1 MVQITEVQLNNR
13 KISNRDPAIVIA
25 GMNVIESEELCI
37 SVAGELKNICERNNV
52 DFIFKAS
59 YDKANRSS
67 IDSFRGPG
75 IDQGLKI
82 LKTVKDKF
90 NVPIISDIHEPS
102 QAETAAEVLDVIQI
116 PAFLSRQTDLI
127 KAACE
132 TEKVINVK
140 KAQFLSPAQMMN
152 IIEKCNHFGNENIL
166 LCERGSIFGYDNLIV
181 DFLGIDEIK
190 KIAPTILDITH
201 SLQLPGGKGKS
212 ADGRSSQA
220 KALGT
225 AAAAI
230 GLAGFFIEVHPTPEN
245 ALCDGASATR
255 LSEFESLLLE
265 LKKFDELSKSC
276 LLYTSPSPRDRI
288 ASRMPSSA

>member
-1 MVQITEVQLNNR
+1 MVQIKEAQLNDL
-13 KISNRDPAIVIA
+13 KISNNDPAIFIA

-37 SVAGELKNICERNNV
+37 SVAKELKKICEKNDV

-59 YDKANRSS
+59 FDKANRSS
-67 IDSFRGPG
+67 IDSYRGPG
-75 IDQGLKI
+75 VDKGLKI
-82 LKTVKDKF
+82 LKKVKDEC

-132 TEKVINVK
+132 TKKVINIK
-140 KAQFLSPAQMMN
+140 KAQFLSPPQMMN

-212 ADGRSSQA
+212 ADGRSFQA
-220 KALGT
+220 KVLGT

-230 GLAGFFIEVHPTPEN
+230 GLAGFFIEVHPSPEN
-245 ALCDGASATR
+245 ALCDGASATK
-255 LSEFESLLLE
+255 LSDFESLLIE
-265 LKKFDELSKSC
+265 LKKFDEVSKS
-276 LLYTSPSPRDRI
+276 S
-288 ASRMPSSA
+288 

>member
-1 MVQITEVQLNNR
+1 MVQITEVQLKNR

-37 SVAGELKNICERNNV
+37 SIAGELKNICERNNV

-59 YDKANRSS
+59 FDKANRSS

-82 LKTVKDKF
+82 LKTVKDEF

-102 QAETAAEVLDVIQI
+102 QAEAAAEVLDVIQI

-140 KAQFLSPAQMMN
+140 KAQFLSPAQMMK

-220 KALGT
+220 KVLGT

-230 GLAGFFIEVHPTPEN
+230 GLAGFFIEVHPSPEN

-265 LKKFDELSKSC
+265 LKKFDELSKS
-276 LLYTSPSPRDRI
+276 
-288 ASRMPSSA
+288 

>member
-13 KISNRDPAIVIA
+13 KISNRDPVIVIA

-37 SVAGELKNICERNNV
+37 SVAGNLKNICERNNV

-82 LKTVKDKF
+82 LKTVKDEF

-220 KALGT
+220 KVLGT

-265 LKKFDELSKSC
+265 LKKFDELSKS
-276 LLYTSPSPRDRI
+276 L
-288 ASRMPSSA
+288 

>member
-82 LKTVKDKF
+82 LKTVKDEF
-90 NVPIISDIHEPS
+90 NVPVISDIHEPS

-220 KALGT
+220 KVLGT

-265 LKKFDELSKSC
+265 LKKFDELSKS
-276 LLYTSPSPRDRI
+276 L
-288 ASRMPSSA
+288 

>member
-1 MVQITEVQLNNR
+1 MVHITEVQLNNR
-13 KISNRDPAIVIA
+13 KISNGDPAIVIA

-82 LKTVKDKF
+82 LKTVKDEF

-132 TEKVINVK
+132 TGKVINVK

-220 KALGT
+220 KVLGT

-230 GLAGFFIEVHPTPEN
+230 GLAGFFIEVHPSPEN

-265 LKKFDELSKSC
+265 LKKFDELSKS
-276 LLYTSPSPRDRI
+276 L
-288 ASRMPSSA
+288 

>member
-1 MVQITEVQLNNR
+1 MVQIKEAQLNDR
-13 KISNRDPAIVIA
+13 KISNSDPAIFIA

-37 SVAGELKNICERNNV
+37 SVAKELKKICEKNDV

-59 YDKANRSS
+59 FDKANRSS

-75 IDQGLKI
+75 VDQGLQI
-82 LKTVKDKF
+82 LKKVKDEL
-90 NVPIISDIHEPS
+90 NIPIISDIHEPS

-132 TEKVINVK
+132 TKKVINIK
-140 KAQFLSPAQMMN
+140 KAQFLSPPQMMN
-152 IIEKCNHFGNENIL
+152 IIEKCNHFGNQNIL

-212 ADGRSSQA
+212 ADGRSFQA
-220 KALGT
+220 KVLGT

-230 GLAGFFIEVHPTPEN
+230 GLAGFFIEVHPSPEN
-245 ALCDGASATR
+245 ALCDGASATK
-255 LSEFESLLLE
+255 LSDFESLLIE
-265 LKKFDELSKSC
+265 LKKFDEVSKS
-276 LLYTSPSPRDRI
+276 S
-288 ASRMPSSA
+288 

>member
-37 SVAGELKNICERNNV
+37 SIAGELKNICERNNV

-59 YDKANRSS
+59 FDKANRSS

-82 LKTVKDKF
+82 LKTVKDEF

-102 QAETAAEVLDVIQI
+102 QAEAAAEVLDVIQI

-152 IIEKCNHFGNENIL
+152 IIEKCDHFGNENIL

-220 KALGT
+220 KVLGT

-230 GLAGFFIEVHPTPEN
+230 GLAGFFIEVHPSPEN

-265 LKKFDELSKSC
+265 LKKFDELSKS
-276 LLYTSPSPRDRI
+276 L
-288 ASRMPSSA
+288 

>member
-1 MVQITEVQLNNR
+1 MVQITEVQLKNR

-82 LKTVKDKF
+82 LKTIKDEF
-90 NVPIISDIHEPS
+90 NLHIISDIHEPS

-220 KALGT
+220 KVLGT

-230 GLAGFFIEVHPTPEN
+230 GLAGFFIEVHPSPEN

-265 LKKFDELSKSC
+265 LKKFDELSKS
-276 LLYTSPSPRDRI
+276 
-288 ASRMPSSA
+288 

>member
-1 MVQITEVQLNNR
+1 MVRITEVQLNNR
-13 KISNRDPAIVIA
+13 KISNIDPAIVIA

-82 LKTVKDKF
+82 LKTVKDEF
-90 NVPIISDIHEPS
+90 NVPIISDINEPS
-102 QAETAAEVLDVIQI
+102 QAEPAAEVLDVIQI

-220 KALGT
+220 KVLGT

-230 GLAGFFIEVHPTPEN
+230 GLAGFFIEVHPSPEN

-265 LKKFDELSKSC
+265 LKKFDELSKS
-276 LLYTSPSPRDRI
+276 
-288 ASRMPSSA
+288 

>member
-13 KISNRDPAIVIA
+13 KISNRDPAIVIS

-82 LKTVKDKF
+82 LKTVRDEF

-116 PAFLSRQTDLI
+116 TAFLSRQTDLI

-220 KALGT
+220 KVLGT

-230 GLAGFFIEVHPTPEN
+230 GLAGFFIEVHPSPEN

-265 LKKFDELSKSC
+265 LKKFDELSKS
-276 LLYTSPSPRDRI
+276 L
-288 ASRMPSSA
+288 

>member
-1 MVQITEVQLNNR
+1 MVQITEVQLNKR

-37 SVAGELKNICERNNV
+37 SIAGELKNICERNNV

-82 LKTVKDKF
+82 LKTVKDEF

-220 KALGT
+220 KVLGT

-230 GLAGFFIEVHPTPEN
+230 GLAGFFIEVHPSPEN

-255 LSEFESLLLE
+255 LSEFEGLLLE
-265 LKKFDELSKSC
+265 LKKFDELSKS
-276 LLYTSPSPRDRI
+276 L
-288 ASRMPSSA
+288 

>member
-1 MVQITEVQLNNR
+1 MVQITEVQLKNR
-13 KISNRDPAIVIA
+13 KISNRDPAIFIA

-37 SVAGELKNICERNNV
+37 SIAEELKNVCERNNV

-59 YDKANRSS
+59 FDKANRSS

-82 LKTVKDKF
+82 LKTVKDEF

-220 KALGT
+220 KVLGT

-230 GLAGFFIEVHPTPEN
+230 GLAGFFIEVHPSPEN

-265 LKKFDELSKSC
+265 LKKFDELSKS
-276 LLYTSPSPRDRI
+276 
-288 ASRMPSSA
+288 

>member
-13 KISNRDPAIVIA
+13 KISNRDPAIVIS

-67 IDSFRGPG
+67 INSFRGPG
-75 IDQGLKI
+75 IDEGLKI
-82 LKTVKDKF
+82 LKTVKDEF

-220 KALGT
+220 KVLGT

-265 LKKFDELSKSC
+265 LKKFDELSKS
-276 LLYTSPSPRDRI
+276 L
-288 ASRMPSSA
+288 

>member
-1 MVQITEVQLNNR
+1 MVQITEVQLKNR
-13 KISNRDPAIVIA
+13 KISNRNPAIVIA

-37 SVAGELKNICERNNV
+37 SIAGELKNICERNNV

-59 YDKANRSS
+59 FDKANRSS

-82 LKTVKDKF
+82 LKTVKDEF

-102 QAETAAEVLDVIQI
+102 QAEAAAEVLDVIQI

-220 KALGT
+220 KVLGT

-230 GLAGFFIEVHPTPEN
+230 GLAGFFIEVHPSPEN

-265 LKKFDELSKSC
+265 LKKFDELSKS
-276 LLYTSPSPRDRI
+276 
-288 ASRMPSSA
+288 

>member
-37 SVAGELKNICERNNV
+37 SVAGNLKNICERNNV

-82 LKTVKDKF
+82 LKTVKDEF

-220 KALGT
+220 KVLGT

-265 LKKFDELSKSC
+265 LKKFDELSKS
-276 LLYTSPSPRDRI
+276 L
-288 ASRMPSSA
+288 

>member
-13 KISNRDPAIVIA
+13 KISNRDPAIVIS

-82 LKTVKDKF
+82 LKTVKDEF

-190 KIAPTILDITH
+190 KMAPTILDITH

-220 KALGT
+220 KVLGT

-230 GLAGFFIEVHPTPEN
+230 GLAGFFIEVHPAPEN

-265 LKKFDELSKSC
+265 LKKFDELSKS
-276 LLYTSPSPRDRI
+276 L
-288 ASRMPSSA
+288 

>member
-1 MVQITEVQLNNR
+1 MVQITEVQLKNR
-13 KISNRDPAIVIA
+13 KISNRDPAIFIA

-37 SVAGELKNICERNNV
+37 SIAGELKNICERNNV

-59 YDKANRSS
+59 FDKANRSS

-82 LKTVKDKF
+82 LKTVKDEF

-102 QAETAAEVLDVIQI
+102 QAEAAAEVLDVIQI

-152 IIEKCNHFGNENIL
+152 IIEKCDHFGNENIL

-220 KALGT
+220 KVLGT

-230 GLAGFFIEVHPTPEN
+230 GLAGFFIEVHPSPEN

-265 LKKFDELSKSC
+265 LKKFDELSKS
-276 LLYTSPSPRDRI
+276 
-288 ASRMPSSA
+288 

>member
-1 MVQITEVQLNNR
+1 MVRITEVQLNNR
-13 KISNRDPAIVIA
+13 KISNMDPAMVIA
-25 GMNVIESEELCI
+25 GMNVIESEDLCI

-82 LKTVKDKF
+82 LKTVKDEF

-140 KAQFLSPAQMMN
+140 KAQFLSPAQMVN

-220 KALGT
+220 KVLGT

-230 GLAGFFIEVHPTPEN
+230 GLAGFFIEVHPSPEN

-265 LKKFDELSKSC
+265 LKKFDELSKS
-276 LLYTSPSPRDRI
+276 
-288 ASRMPSSA
+288 

>member
-82 LKTVKDKF
+82 LKTVKDEF

-220 KALGT
+220 KVLGT

-255 LSEFESLLLE
+255 ISEFESLLLE
-265 LKKFDELSKSC
+265 LKKFDELSKS
-276 LLYTSPSPRDRI
+276 L
-288 ASRMPSSA
+288 

>member
-1 MVQITEVQLNNR
+1 MVRITEVQLNNR
-13 KISNRDPAIVIA
+13 KISNMDPAIVIA

-82 LKTVKDKF
+82 LKTVKDEF

-190 KIAPTILDITH
+190 NIAPTILDITH

-220 KALGT
+220 KVLGT

-230 GLAGFFIEVHPTPEN
+230 GLAGFFIEVHPSPEN

-265 LKKFDELSKSC
+265 LKKFDELSKS
-276 LLYTSPSPRDRI
+276 
-288 ASRMPSSA
+288 

>member
-1 MVQITEVQLNNR
+1 MVRITEVQLNNR

-37 SVAGELKNICERNNV
+37 SVAGELKKICERNNV

-59 YDKANRSS
+59 FDKANRSS

-82 LKTVKDKF
+82 LKTVKDEF

-220 KALGT
+220 KVLGT

-230 GLAGFFIEVHPTPEN
+230 GLAGFFIEVHPSPEN

-265 LKKFDELSKSC
+265 LKKFDELSKS
-276 LLYTSPSPRDRI
+276 
-288 ASRMPSSA
+288 

>member
-1 MVQITEVQLNNR
+1 MVQITEVELNNR
-13 KISNRDPAIVIA
+13 KISNMDPAIVIA

-82 LKTVKDKF
+82 LKTVKDEF

-190 KIAPTILDITH
+190 KFAPTILDITH

-220 KALGT
+220 KVLGT

-230 GLAGFFIEVHPTPEN
+230 GLAGFFIEVHPSPEN

-265 LKKFDELSKSC
+265 LKKFDELSKS
-276 LLYTSPSPRDRI
+276 L
-288 ASRMPSSA
+288 

>member
-1 MVQITEVQLNNR
+1 MVQITEVQLKNR
-13 KISNRDPAIVIA
+13 KISNRDPAIFIA
-25 GMNVIESEELCI
+25 GMNVIESEDLCI
-37 SVAGELKNICERNNV
+37 SIAGELKNICERNNV

-59 YDKANRSS
+59 FDKANRSS

-82 LKTVKDKF
+82 LKTVKDEF

-116 PAFLSRQTDLI
+116 PAFLSRQTDLV

-220 KALGT
+220 KVLGT

-230 GLAGFFIEVHPTPEN
+230 GLAGFFIEVHPIPEN

-265 LKKFDELSKSC
+265 LKKFDELSKS
-276 LLYTSPSPRDRI
+276 
-288 ASRMPSSA
+288 

>member
-82 LKTVKDKF
+82 LKTIKDEF

-102 QAETAAEVLDVIQI
+102 QAKAAAEVLDVIQI

-140 KAQFLSPAQMMN
+140 KAQFLSPAQMKN

-220 KALGT
+220 KVLGT

-230 GLAGFFIEVHPTPEN
+230 GLAGFFIEVHPSPEK

-255 LSEFESLLLE
+255 LSEFESLLSE
-265 LKKFDELSKSC
+265 LKKFDELSKS
-276 LLYTSPSPRDRI
+276 L
-288 ASRMPSSA
+288 

>member
-1 MVQITEVQLNNR
+1 MVQITEVQLKNR

-37 SVAGELKNICERNNV
+37 SIAGELKNVCERNNV

-59 YDKANRSS
+59 FDKANRSS

-82 LKTVKDKF
+82 LKTVKDEF

-220 KALGT
+220 KVLGT

-230 GLAGFFIEVHPTPEN
+230 GLAGFFIEVHPSPEN

-265 LKKFDELSKSC
+265 LKKFDELSKS
-276 LLYTSPSPRDRI
+276 
-288 ASRMPSSA
+288 

>member
-75 IDQGLKI
+75 IDEGLKI
-82 LKTVKDKF
+82 LKTVKDEF

-220 KALGT
+220 KVLGT

-265 LKKFDELSKSC
+265 LKKFDELSKS
-276 LLYTSPSPRDRI
+276 L
-288 ASRMPSSA
+288 

>member
-1 MVQITEVQLNNR
+1 MVRITEVQLNNR
-13 KISNRDPAIVIA
+13 KISNMDPAIVIA
-25 GMNVIESEELCI
+25 GMNVIESEDLCI

-82 LKTVKDKF
+82 LKTVKDEF

-220 KALGT
+220 KVLGT

-230 GLAGFFIEVHPTPEN
+230 GLAGFFIEVHPSPEN

-265 LKKFDELSKSC
+265 LKKFDEISKS
-276 LLYTSPSPRDRI
+276 L
-288 ASRMPSSA
+288 

>member
-1 MVQITEVQLNNR
+1 MVQITEVQLNKR

-37 SVAGELKNICERNNV
+37 SIAGELKNICERNNV

-59 YDKANRSS
+59 FDKANRSS

-82 LKTVKDKF
+82 LKTVKDEF

-102 QAETAAEVLDVIQI
+102 QAKAAAEVLDVIQI

-220 KALGT
+220 KVLGT

-230 GLAGFFIEVHPTPEN
+230 GLAGFFIEVHPSPEN

-265 LKKFDELSKSC
+265 LKKFDELSKS
-276 LLYTSPSPRDRI
+276 
-288 ASRMPSSA
+288 

>member
-1 MVQITEVQLNNR
+1 MVRITEVQLNNR
-13 KISNRDPAIVIA
+13 KISNMDPAIVIA
-25 GMNVIESEELCI
+25 GMNVIESEDLCI

-82 LKTVKDKF
+82 LKKVKDEF

-102 QAETAAEVLDVIQI
+102 QAERAAEVLDVIQI

-220 KALGT
+220 KVLGT

-230 GLAGFFIEVHPTPEN
+230 GLAGFFIEVHPSPEN

-265 LKKFDELSKSC
+265 LKKFDELSKS
-276 LLYTSPSPRDRI
+276 L
-288 ASRMPSSA
+288 

>member
-37 SVAGELKNICERNNV
+37 SVAGELKKICERNNV

-82 LKTVKDKF
+82 LKTVKDEF

-102 QAETAAEVLDVIQI
+102 QAETAAMVLDVIQI

-220 KALGT
+220 KVLGT

-265 LKKFDELSKSC
+265 LKKFDELSKS
-276 LLYTSPSPRDRI
+276 L
-288 ASRMPSSA
+288 

>member
-1 MVQITEVQLNNR
+1 MVQITEVQLKNR
-13 KISNRDPAIVIA
+13 KISNRDPAIFIA

-37 SVAGELKNICERNNV
+37 SIAGELKNICERNNV

-59 YDKANRSS
+59 FDKANRSS

-82 LKTVKDKF
+82 LKTVKDEF

-152 IIEKCNHFGNENIL
+152 IIEKCDHFGNENIL

-220 KALGT
+220 KVLGT

-230 GLAGFFIEVHPTPEN
+230 GLAGFFIEVHPSPEN

-265 LKKFDELSKSC
+265 LKKFDELSKS
-276 LLYTSPSPRDRI
+276 
-288 ASRMPSSA
+288 

>member
-82 LKTVKDKF
+82 LKTVKDEF

-265 LKKFDELSKSC
+265 LKKFDELSKS
-276 LLYTSPSPRDRI
+276 L
-288 ASRMPSSA
+288 

>member
-1 MVQITEVQLNNR
+1 MVQITEVQLKNR
-13 KISNRDPAIVIA
+13 KISNRDPAIFIA

-37 SVAGELKNICERNNV
+37 SVAGELKNICERNNI

-82 LKTVKDKF
+82 LKTVKDEF

-102 QAETAAEVLDVIQI
+102 QAEAAAEVLDVIQI

-220 KALGT
+220 KVLGT

-230 GLAGFFIEVHPTPEN
+230 GLAGFFIEVHPSPEN

-265 LKKFDELSKSC
+265 LKKFDELSKS
-276 LLYTSPSPRDRI
+276 
-288 ASRMPSSA
+288 

>member
-1 MVQITEVQLNNR
+1 MVRITEVQLNNR
-13 KISNRDPAIVIA
+13 KISNIDPAIVIA

-82 LKTVKDKF
+82 LKTVKDEF

-181 DFLGIDEIK
+181 DFLGVDEIK

-220 KALGT
+220 KVLGT

-230 GLAGFFIEVHPTPEN
+230 GLAGFFIEVHPSPEN

-265 LKKFDELSKSC
+265 LKKFDELSKS
-276 LLYTSPSPRDRI
+276 
-288 ASRMPSSA
+288 

>member
-59 YDKANRSS
+59 FDKANRSS

-82 LKTVKDKF
+82 LKTVKDEF

-220 KALGT
+220 KVLGT

-230 GLAGFFIEVHPTPEN
+230 GLAGFFIEVHPSPEN

-265 LKKFDELSKSC
+265 LKKFDELSKS
-276 LLYTSPSPRDRI
+276 
-288 ASRMPSSA
+288 

>member
-13 KISNRDPAIVIA
+13 KISNMDPAIVIA
-25 GMNVIESEELCI
+25 GMNVIESEDLCI

-82 LKTVKDKF
+82 LKTVKDEF

-102 QAETAAEVLDVIQI
+102 QAEAAAEVLDVIQI

-220 KALGT
+220 KVLGT

-230 GLAGFFIEVHPTPEN
+230 GLAGFFIEVHPSPEN

-265 LKKFDELSKSC
+265 LKKFDELSKS
-276 LLYTSPSPRDRI
+276 
-288 ASRMPSSA
+288 

>member
-82 LKTVKDKF
+82 LKTVKDEF

-102 QAETAAEVLDVIQI
+102 QAETTAEVLDVIQI

-220 KALGT
+220 KVLGT

-265 LKKFDELSKSC
+265 LKKFDELSKS
-276 LLYTSPSPRDRI
+276 L
-288 ASRMPSSA
+288 